1 MATSKRF
8 EIVASTKELVLEANK
23 TAVRIELQYG
33 KDGAPTEI
41 VIAELY
47 QKDGAWAYT
56 RSQVRIPCTKENA
69 SHVLTSVKA
78 VYESSTKVEKKAKA
92 SKLEDAID
100 SMTDDEKAA
109 LLEMLVGK
117 AKAEPKAKAKAE
129 DLTLDAT
136 LTKRGGRK

>member
-78 VYESSTKVEKKAKA
+78 VYESSTKVEKKAAKA
-92 SKLEDAID
+92 SKIEDAID

-109 LLEMLVGK
+109 LLEMLIGK
-117 AKAEPKAKAKAE
+117 AKAEPKAKAE

-136 LTKRGGRK
+136 LTKKRGRK